1 MKILKLI
8 LALVL
13 VLGLYFIVNNKKEE
27 TKNSQTSEKIKISVY
42 DGDTSSL
49 LLYAKELGYFKNYNL
64 DVELLY
70 SRSGKVA
77 MDKLIERE
85 SLYSIQTEFVTVKNS
100 FKNKNFTILASLA
113 EGDINSMLAFKA
125 SGIYEAE
132 DIINKKVGVSIGT
145 ATEFYMGVFLEQ
157 HNLNLEDIQIINVPV
172 KKRYEVMEKREV
184 DALFAWDP
192 YIFNLKKMYKDE
204 LNYFPMPVGFSF
216 YFVLTANKEFHN
228 SNPEISRKILSALR
242 DAEIYKDKN
251 PKMFSK
257 FIQDKF
263 NLEDDYLNYTLKGHN
278 YELTLP
284 YSLSITMDKQAS
296 WLIKNNLVD
305 GKDFDFSNNIDKKP
319 LQDVNFEAVTLI
331 E

>member
-1 MKILKLI
+1 MNLC
-8 LALVL
+8 
-13 VLGLYFIVNNKKEE
+13 YH
-27 TKNSQTSEKIKISVY
+27 
-42 DGDTSSL
+42 SS
-49 LLYAKELGYFKNYNL
+49 
-64 DVELLY
+64 
-70 SRSGKVA
+70 
-77 MDKLIERE
+77 
-85 SLYSIQTEFVTVKNS
+85 
-100 FKNKNFTILASLA
+100 
-113 EGDINSMLAFKA
+113 
-125 SGIYEAE
+125 
-132 DIINKKVGVSIGT
+132 
-145 ATEFYMGVFLEQ
+145 
-157 HNLNLEDIQIINVPV
+157 
-172 KKRYEVMEKREV
+172 
-184 DALFAWDP
+184 
-192 YIFNLKKMYKDE
+192 
-204 LNYFPMPVGFSF
+204 FSF